1 MNTLVKLPSVNN
13 EDVKALR
20 KFNDDFESHVRSLS
34 TLGNEIENYGALISA
49 LILEKLPPEAKL
61 AVTRNIKE
69 NTWDLAKVLELIN
82 LEIRARETFTVPE
95 KTEGDKNSAHFDSKL
110 PFIGSS
116 LHSGSH
122 RSRFQSGNPSK
133 SGGNIKYNFCRG
145 NHW

>member
-1 MNTLVKLPSVNN
+1 M
-13 EDVKALR
+13 
-20 KFNDDFESHVRSLS
+20 
-34 TLGNEIENYGALISA
+34 
-49 LILEKLPPEAKL
+49 
-61 AVTRNIKE
+61 
-69 NTWDLAKVLELIN
+69 LELIN